1 MSAPTIGYIKLA
13 NTLSIVSQKQV
24 TGKLSVAH
32 GNQEWQLY
40 FLFGHLLYASGGLH
54 PTRRWYRAVKKHCPD
69 FKFEVDQ
76 LINGQLWEYKL
87 LQTAISDNQIT
98 LSQAKAILRTIAE
111 EVFFA
116 IISQPGLTRRW
127 HPQKHS
133 TSQTTLSLL
142 LSRREIKEALASAK
156 ILSKSLQDEG
166 LWHINP
172 DLVPTI
178 KNRNKLLNKEKS
190 ESFLKIDK
198 LLNGKRTIWDIT
210 LEMKMSLEVITRSL
224 YSFEKLGLI
233 DFIKAEDWLPP
244 SEKFNLPAIEKSI
257 DQAKI
262 ACIDDSYST
271 GFLLDKILKPLG
283 YEILHIQNPIKGLAL
298 LEEYKP
304 DFIFLDLIMPKV
316 SGYTICEFLRKTTTF
331 KSIPIVFLSTQD
343 SIIDRTRARIVGAND
358 YLCKCSC
365 PEKIVEVVE
374 KYVNPKYSTNE
385 SKTTLEQTYN
395 LTLMPVG
402 S

>member
-54 PTRRWYRAVKKHCPD
+54 PTRRWYRAVKKHCPNL
-69 FKFEVDQ
+69 KFEVNQ
-76 LINGQLWEYKL
+76 FTNVQLWEYKL
-87 LQTAISDNQIT
+87 LQTAISNNQIT
-98 LSQAKAILRTIAE
+98 LSQAKTILRTITE

-133 TSQTTLSLL
+133 TSQTTLNLL
-142 LSRREIKEALASAK
+142 LSRREIKEVLASAK
-156 ILSKSLQDEG
+156 ILSQSLQDEG
-166 LWHINP
+166 LSHINP
-172 DLVPTI
+172 DLVPVI
-178 KNRNKLLNKEKS
+178 KNRDKLLNQEHS
-190 ESFLKIDK
+190 ESVLKIDK
-198 LLNGKRTIWDIT
+198 LLNGKLTIWDIR
-210 LEMKMSLEVITRSL
+210 LEMKMSLQVVTRSL

-233 DFIKAEDWLPP
+233 YFMNVEDLLPP
-244 SEKFNLPAIEKSI
+244 SEKNHLPAREKSVK
-257 DQAKI
+257 QAKI

-271 GFLLDKILKPLG
+271 GFLLGKILKPLG
-283 YEILHIQNPIKGLAL
+283 YEILQIQDPIKGLVL
-298 LEEYKP
+298 LEECKP
-304 DFIFLDLIMPKV
+304 DLIFLDLIMPKV

-331 KSIPIVFLSTQD
+331 QGIPIVFLSTQD

-358 YLCKCSC
+358 YLCKSSC

-374 KYVNPKYSTNE
+374 KYVNPKHSINE
-385 SKTTLEQTYN
+385 SKSSLEPTYN
-395 LTLMPVG
+395 LTLMAVG

>member
-24 TGKLSVAH
+24 TGKLSLAH
-32 GNQEWQLY
+32 GNQEWHLY

-54 PTRRWYRAVKKHCPD
+54 PTRRWYRAVKKHCPNL
-69 FKFEVDQ
+69 KFEVNE
-76 LINGQLWEYKL
+76 LTNGQLWEYKL
-87 LQTAISDNQIT
+87 LQIAISDNQIT

-127 HPQKHS
+127 HPQKHPS
-133 TSQTTLSLL
+133 SQTTLNLL
-142 LSRREIKEALASAK
+142 LSRREIKEVLASAK
-156 ILSKSLQDEG
+156 ILSKSFQDEG
-166 LWHINP
+166 LSHINP
-172 DLVPTI
+172 DFVPNI
-178 KNRNKLLNKEKS
+178 KNINKLLNQEKS
-190 ESFLKIDK
+190 ESILKIDK

-210 LEMKMSLEVITRSL
+210 LEMKISLEVVTRIL
-224 YSFEKLGLI
+224 YGFEKLGLI
-233 DFIKAEDWLPP
+233 DFIKVEDWLPP
-244 SEKFNLPAIEKSI
+244 SDKFHLPAIKKGV

-271 GFLLDKILKPLG
+271 GLLLGQILKPLG
-283 YEILHIQNPIKGLAL
+283 YEVLQIQDPIKGLAL
-298 LEEYKP
+298 LEECKP
-304 DFIFLDLIMPKV
+304 NLIFLDLIMPKV

-331 KSIPIVFLSTQD
+331 QDIPIVFLSTQD

-358 YLCKCSC
+358 YLCKSSC
-365 PEKIVEVVE
+365 PKKIVEIVE
-374 KYVNPKYSTNE
+374 KYVNPKHSTNE
-385 SKTTLEQTYN
+385 SKNTLEPTYN
-395 LTLMPVG
+395 FAFMPVG